1 MSFAQDKKALIYFE
15 KGKKDFMERK
25 YESAKENFEKYLE
38 RDTSRTEAYF
48 RLGQISESFRDV
60 NKASEYYK
68 KVISRDSL
76 SQVPF
81 VQAYMFLGSRAIENH
96 DFEAAKAYLI
106 VSMANTNKNSIVY
119 KQLEKQV
126 KTIDFGMQ
134 AIGNPM
140 NINPKPLPEI
150 INTKAK
156 QYFPV
161 LTADNTTLIF
171 TAVENGGD
179 ENIFKSELKDGQWQQ
194 PVSISNEINSPF
206 NEGTCSITTD
216 GKIMVFT
223 SCEGR
228 DSFGS
233 CDLYITKKQGDK
245 WSKPENLGPNINSN
259 FWDSQPSLSSDGSK
273 LFFASERP
281 GGLGKKDIWMS
292 VQDANGRWTKAVN
305 MGKNINTY
313 QDEVSPF
320 IHANGYSLFFA
331 SNGKVGMGNLDLYLT
346 NLKNMQADSAIN
358 LGYPINTSDDEL
370 SLFITADGKSAYYS
384 VNKSDK
390 VNLYKFSIP
399 EVLSKKFNKTYFI
412 KGFVLDQ
419 KTSKPVQASIELVNV
434 KTKEKLSRFLSDAI
448 TGDYLA
454 ILPGEGQYVLYVE
467 SDGYL
472 FKSLTFDF
480 SKAYESKT
488 LNIPMVKI
496 EKETVEVL
504 QNIFFD
510 SGSSIL
516 REESYLELDKLT
528 ELLAK
533 NPKLNVEISGHT
545 DDVGNIQTNQDLSL
559 KRAQSV
565 VKYLETK
572 GLSTQRFI
580 TKGFGESKPKVKN
593 DSDENRQ
600 INRRIE
606 MRFL

>member
-25 YESAKENFEKYLE
+25 YESATENFEKYLE

-68 KVISRDSL
+68 KVINRDSL

-96 DFEAAKAYLI
+96 DFEAAKAYLT

-134 AIGNPM
+134 ALGNPM
-140 NINPKPLPEI
+140 NIKPEPLPEI

-454 ILPGEGQYVLYVE
+454 TLPGEGQYVLYVE

-472 FKSLTFDF
+472 FKSLNFDF

-510 SGSSIL
+510 SGSAIL

-545 DDVGNIQTNQDLSL
+545 DDVGNSQTNQDLSL

-565 VKYLETK
+565 VKYLENK

>member
-25 YESAKENFEKYLE
+25 YESATENFEKYLE

-134 AIGNPM
+134 ALGNPM
-140 NINPKPLPEI
+140 NIKPEPLPEI

-454 ILPGEGQYVLYVE
+454 TLPGEGQYVLYVE

-472 FKSLTFDF
+472 FKSLNFDF

-510 SGSSIL
+510 SGSAIL

>member
-25 YESAKENFEKYLE
+25 YESATENFEKYLE

-68 KVISRDSL
+68 KVINRDSL

-96 DFEAAKAYLI
+96 DFEAAKAYLT

-134 AIGNPM
+134 ALGNPM
-140 NINPKPLPEI
+140 NIKPEPLPEI

-171 TAVENGGD
+171 TAVENEGD

-358 LGYPINTSDDEL
+358 LGYPINTADDEL

-419 KTSKPVQASIELVNV
+419 KTNKPVQASIELVNV

-454 ILPGEGQYVLYVE
+454 TLPGEGQYVLYVE

-472 FKSLTFDF
+472 FKSLNFDF

-510 SGSSIL
+510 SGSAIL

-565 VKYLETK
+565 VKYLENK
-572 GLSTQRFI
+572 GLSTQKFI

>member
-25 YESAKENFEKYLE
+25 YESATENFEKYLE

-68 KVISRDSL
+68 KVINRDSL

-96 DFEAAKAYLI
+96 DFEAAKAYLT

-134 AIGNPM
+134 ALGNPM
-140 NINPKPLPEI
+140 NIKPEPLPEI

-454 ILPGEGQYVLYVE
+454 TLPGEGQYVLYVE

-472 FKSLTFDF
+472 FKSLNFDF

-510 SGSSIL
+510 SGSAIL

-545 DDVGNIQTNQDLSL
+545 DDVGNSQTNQDLSL

-572 GLSTQRFI
+572 GLATQRFI